1 LRSVPSIRSRHTTPH
16 EVCMPRDPQVLI
28 FVGIKNAVVALD
40 DRTGAE
46 VWRAEL
52 HSSDYVTVLWDGEA
66 LLAANAGEVWRLD
79 PARGGVLW
87 HNDLK
92 GMGRGLVSLASSRRP
107 TTTTADADLA
117 AEKRRRDA
125 AASAATGAA

>member
-1 LRSVPSIRSRHTTPH
+1 
-16 EVCMPRDPQVLI
+16 MPRDPQVLI

-40 DRTGAE
+40 DRTGGE

-79 PARGGVLW
+79 PARGDVLW
-87 HNDLK
+87 HNELK

-107 TTTTADADLA
+107 AGTTAATDLA

-125 AASAATGAA
+125 AASAAATGAV

>member
-1 LRSVPSIRSRHTTPH
+1 
-16 EVCMPRDPQVLI
+16 MPRDPQVLI

-79 PARGGVLW
+79 PARGDVLW
-87 HNDLK
+87 RNELK

-107 TTTTADADLA
+107 MTTSADTDRA

-125 AASAATGAA
+125 AASAAATGAA